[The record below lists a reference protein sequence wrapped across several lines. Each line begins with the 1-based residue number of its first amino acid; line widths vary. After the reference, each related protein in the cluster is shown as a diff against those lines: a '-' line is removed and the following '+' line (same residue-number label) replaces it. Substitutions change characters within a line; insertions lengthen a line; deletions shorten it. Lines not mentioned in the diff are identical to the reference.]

1 MRDNDGMTATF
12 SRESFNPNDAFQA
25 ACAQNDVM
33 AFMEKVRRRELA
45 AEGARA
51 LVDEFCQFLNEERTW
66 HLMEVVVPELRSPEI
81 HICHDV
87 EPEVTDNDWVPYIRY
102 RLRHFAPPLQNHQSR
117 DTKSREKQLMMHRWK
132 LYTEYLLS
140 YGEGK
145 DALTAEQAEIVA
157 EIIQR
162 VSHMIPKDAI
172 TKRSSTHASSEPV
185 DSGHE
190 VPEDLESS
198 DQPSESDDRARR

>member
-1 MRDNDGMTATF
+1 MT
-12 SRESFNPNDAFQA
+12 D
-25 ACAQNDVM
+25 
-33 AFMEKVRRRELA
+33 
-45 AEGARA
+45 
-51 LVDEFCQFLNEERTW
+51 
-66 HLMEVVVPELRSPEI
+66 SPR
-81 HICHDV
+81 CHDV

-162 VSHMIPKDAI
+162 VSHMIPKGIERFPSFSAYCPDRPLQ
-172 TKRSSTHASSEPV
+172 TLS
-185 DSGHE
+185 
-190 VPEDLESS
+190 
-198 DQPSESDDRARR
+198 PSEAAPTLQASPLTVVTKYLRTWKVVTSQVNRMTGQDDSMAFTATGIETCL